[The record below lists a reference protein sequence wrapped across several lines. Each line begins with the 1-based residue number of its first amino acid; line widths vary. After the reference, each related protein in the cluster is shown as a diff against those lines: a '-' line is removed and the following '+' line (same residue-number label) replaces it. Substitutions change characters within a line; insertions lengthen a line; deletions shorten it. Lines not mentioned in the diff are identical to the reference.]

1 MRLSGHFNLHCRV
14 GIFPI
19 PWNHL
24 ASFLFVSGFCNVAQA
39 SDSRLQQSS
48 SSSFSFPTTY
58 RDKYLAGSV
67 IKSLQL
73 DDWLQCL
80 TACASSIECISY
92 NFNKRL
98 STCELNSQGITG
110 SDRQACLS
118 DESLVFSQGL
128 IFQQV
133 KDVGYWSP
141 WQPWSLCSTTCG
153 NGARTR
159 MRTCVSS
166 VGGGGCSGSDMEK
179 ERCNLAECLDLSKF
193 CLEKEDGDYEDSTN
207 CHQFIK
213 CSGKVAHIVPCIGS
227 TYDPS
232 RNQCVHNNPD
242 SDCS

>member
-1 MRLSGHFNLHCRV
+1 MRLSGHFNLHRRV

-19 PWNHL
+19 PWNLL
-24 ASFLFVSGFCNVAQA
+24 ASFLFVSGYSNVAQA
-39 SDSRLQQSS
+39 SDSRSQQSS

-58 RDKYLAGSV
+58 WDKYLAGSV

-110 SDRQACLS
+110 SDRQACLG

-133 KDVGYWSP
+133 KGRWILTTM
-141 WQPWSLCSTTCG
+141 QP
-153 NGARTR
+153 
-159 MRTCVSS
+159 
-166 VGGGGCSGSDMEK
+166 
-179 ERCNLAECLDLSKF
+179 CNNKECLI
-193 CLEKEDGDYEDSTN
+193 LEELRRSEAN
-207 CHQFIK
+207 
-213 CSGKVAHIVPCIGS
+213 
-227 TYDPS
+227 
-232 RNQCVHNNPD
+232 
-242 SDCS
+242 